1 MLSFLLLIAALVEG
15 YIIWNLLRKNE
26 RLETMI
32 EDNTERYIN
41 IYNTL
46 KEIDLKGAFEADD
59 EVGSAFTEIKDL
71 IETNI
76 DKLNK
81 LQELATT
88 NSDSNTNLYS
98 FVTQQSNELFK
109 RKIQQYKQQALQMFP
124 NNKEKS
130 FETWFNNTKDNGIPY
145 VSVI

>member
-59 EVGSAFTEIKDL
+59 EVGSTFKEIKNI
-71 IETNI
+71 IESNV
-76 DKLNK
+76 DKLNGV
-81 LQELATT
+81 E
-88 NSDSNTNLYS
+88 N
-98 FVTQQSNELFK
+98 
-109 RKIQQYKQQALQMFP
+109 
-124 NNKEKS
+124 
-130 FETWFNNTKDNGIPY
+130 
-145 VSVI
+145 